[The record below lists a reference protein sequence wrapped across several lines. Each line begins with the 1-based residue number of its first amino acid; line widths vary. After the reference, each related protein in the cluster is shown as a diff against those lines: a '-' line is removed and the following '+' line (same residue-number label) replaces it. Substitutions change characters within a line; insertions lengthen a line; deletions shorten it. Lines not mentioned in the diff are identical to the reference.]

1 MGKKLSK
8 FNENFIK
15 KCDKN
20 NNTGYF
26 LEVDIEHLKTLFN
39 SHMDLPFLPKRKK
52 VEKLK
57 NFFQYRRQR
66 KICYSHKSY
75 KTSIE
80 S

>member
-26 LEVDIEHLKTLFN
+26 LEVDIEHLKSLFN

-52 VEKLK
+52 VGKLK
-57 NFFQYRRQR
+57 NLFSVQ
-66 KICYSHKSY
+66 
-75 KTSIE
+75 KTKKNMLFT
-80 S
+80 